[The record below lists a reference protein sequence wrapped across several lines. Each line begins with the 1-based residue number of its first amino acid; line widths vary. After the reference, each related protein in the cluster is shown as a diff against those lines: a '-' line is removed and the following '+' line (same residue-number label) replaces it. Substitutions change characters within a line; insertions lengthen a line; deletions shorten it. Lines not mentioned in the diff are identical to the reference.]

1 MTRKN
6 KHILFITTA
15 NLATNPRLYK
25 EACLAVDNGFAITII
40 QFVLGNWSDE
50 KSTDLLAHL
59 KKRNNNTEVHIHAV
73 DATRK
78 SKIRWLYFGLLE
90 KASRLLYP
98 LFKNKLGLAAYACS
112 KRTAQI
118 IISFHIKKDK
128 YHLICAHNLGALY
141 PAAYF
146 SNKTNVPFFFD
157 VEDYHPEE
165 YINEDALNQKERRI
179 FLMQQ
184 LIPKAAFYTSASPL
198 IGEYTEKLVGHKEK
212 HRVILNAFPK
222 EEFNYAIDL
231 PKNED
236 ELNFVWFSQNISLG
250 RGLEQFFDGLIYW
263 LTKNPSAKISVT
275 LIGNMYPQFQEY
287 INVKIKTHELKT
299 HILIHHIP
307 PVAQKELH
315 QKLAEFDIGIASE
328 QVNSDFNREICLTN
342 KILAYAQAG
351 LFILATDTKAQV
363 AFLKSYD
370 GIGVYNSPNE
380 NGFVESLDYIWTN
393 RELIRNK
400 KKNRLNLTEE
410 LSWDNESK
418 KLVELWNQVKD
429 L

>member
-1 MTRKN
+1 MEIKVLY
-6 KHILFITTA
+6 ILSGNLSTT
-15 NLATNPRLYK
+15 PRALQSIKTAKTFY
-25 EACLAVDNGFAITII
+25 EIDVLAVNRSTLWEPFDMKLANELNIKIKYVSIGRKPIILWLLSSFINKFAKII
-40 QFVLGNWSDE
+40 YPFHSKNLMINAFASS
-50 KSTDLLAHL
+50 KSSFLLNRKL
-59 KKRNNNTEVHIHAV
+59 KKYIKNYDLIIAHSYGSLFPAFHFA
-73 DATRK
+73 
-78 SKIRWLYFGLLE
+78 SK
-90 KASRLLYP
+90 
-98 LFKNKLGLAAYACS
+98 KN
-112 KRTAQI
+112 I
-118 IISFHIKKDK
+118 
-128 YHLICAHNLGALY
+128 
-141 PAAYF
+141 
-146 SNKTNVPFFFD
+146 PFIFD

-165 YINEDALNQKERRI
+165 CINEDANNEKQRRI
-179 FLMQQ
+179 FLLQQ

-212 HRVILNAFPK
+212 HTVILNAFPK
-222 EEFNYAIDL
+222 EEFNYTIVL
-231 PKNED
+231 PENED

-263 LTKNPSAKISVT
+263 LTKNPLAKISVT

-370 GIGVYNSPNE
+370 GLGVYNSPNE
-380 NGFVESLDYIWTN
+380 NGFAASLDFIWSN
-393 RELIRNK
+393 RELIRNQ
-400 KKNRLNLTEE
+400 KKNRFNLTEE

-418 KLVELWNQVKD
+418 KLVELWSQAMC
-429 L
+429 

>member
-1 MTRKN
+1 MTGKN

-40 QFVLGNWSDE
+40 QYILGNWSDE
-50 KSTDLLAHL
+50 KSADLLAHL
-59 KKRNNNTEVHIHAV
+59 KKRNNNTEVHMHAV

-78 SKIRWLYFGLLE
+78 NKIRWLYFGFLE
-90 KASRLLYP
+90 KASRLFYP
-98 LFKNKLGLAAYACS
+98 LFKNRLRLVAYAHS

-118 IISFHIKKDK
+118 INSFHIEKDK

-141 PAAYF
+141 TAAYF
-146 SNKTNVPFFFD
+146 SNKLNVPFFFD

-165 YINEDALNQKERRI
+165 CINEDASNEKQRRI
-179 FLMQQ
+179 FLLQQ

-212 HRVILNAFPK
+212 HTVILNAFPK
-222 EEFNYAIDL
+222 EEFNYTIVL
-231 PKNED
+231 PENED

-263 LTKNPSAKISVT
+263 LTKNPLAKISVT

-287 INVKIKTHELKT
+287 INVKIKTHELNKN
-299 HILIHHIP
+299 ILIHHIP

-315 QKLAEFDIGIASE
+315 QKLAEFDIGLGIE
-328 QVNSDFNREICLTN
+328 IVSDFNKEICISN
-342 KILAYAQAG
+342 KIIAYAQAG

-363 AFLKSYD
+363 AFLKSYE
-370 GIGVYNSPNE
+370 GLGVYNPPNE
-380 NGFVESLDYIWTN
+380 NGFAESLDFIWSN
-393 RELIRNK
+393 RELIRNQ
-400 KKNRLNLTEE
+400 KKNRLKLTEE
-410 LSWDNESK
+410 LSWEKESK
-418 KLVELWNQVKD
+418 KLMVLWNQAMC
-429 L
+429 